1 MGKPNGYVI
10 YDGPSAWDGN
20 RIVVIVTGLR
30 SRSSNRKTGG
40 MVQTYILRPDVSPMV
55 AVYESEEDASICGDC
70 PHRGVMVDGRRKRRA
85 CYVNLGQ
92 GVLSVWGAFARGS
105 YPVADV
111 SEVAPLVAG
120 RAVRLGTYGD
130 PGMVPLSLWMAL
142 VERAASWT
150 GYTHQWRWI
159 DPAYAWLLM
168 ASADSVEDRRAARLA
183 GYRSFYVMPKGSTGR
198 VPGAVMCLSDARGT
212 KCEDCGA
219 CAGTRLGAKPNAV
232 DIFIAAH
239 GAGAKYV

>member
-70 PHRGVMVDGRRKRRA
+70 PHRGVMVNGRRKRRA

-92 GVLSVWGAFARGS
+92 GVLSVWGAFTRGS

-142 VERAASWT
+142 VEGAASWT

-219 CAGTRLGAKPNAV
+219 CAGTRLGVKPNAV